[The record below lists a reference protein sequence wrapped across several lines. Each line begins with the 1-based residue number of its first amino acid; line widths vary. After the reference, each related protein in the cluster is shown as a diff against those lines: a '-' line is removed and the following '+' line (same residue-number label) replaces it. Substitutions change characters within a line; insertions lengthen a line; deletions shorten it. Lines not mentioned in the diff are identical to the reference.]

1 MFSTWNPAEK
11 PSEPKKWRD
20 ASFRFLFFNHQDYK
34 DCLVNNIKISKE
46 INLFSSRLQRTYI
59 MQESS
64 RPGTTKPHLERMDQ
78 HPSDWAFSVEDI
90 NKMTEIRRFFR
101 NSFSNF
107 PLNHLQHI
115 TFITSP
121 VGMWNLEPRRQRWPR
136 KSLEVTGLAGR
147 SMGNPRYTLSR
158 MCNLWVAAERGCGV
172 WAFLPVRDAIVDRRL
187 VVWKL

>member
-11 PSEPKKWRD
+11 PSEPKKWTD

-78 HPSDWAFSVEDI
+78 HPRDWAFSVEDI

-101 NSFSNF
+101 NFLLEFLAQPSAAY
-107 PLNHLQHI
+107 HLYHLAR
-115 TFITSP
+115 
-121 VGMWNLEPRRQRWPR
+121 WNVESWTTTTAMAP
-136 KSLEVTGLAGR
+136 EVTGSHWTRWQKHGK
-147 SMGNPRYTLSR
+147 SKIYFVSY
-158 MCNLWVAAERGCGV
+158 V
-172 WAFLPVRDAIVDRRL
+172 
-187 VVWKL
+187 